1 MFHRNKS
8 SVRRYV
14 VIIKSIYTRANILI
28 LGLRLHISQ
37 IMRPDSPRSP
47 LTKTEEHTEEDA
59 DEDTGEEGV
68 EVGNKG
74 YQQVAVDWLFELQG
88 YDFDEELAARIIVQD
103 GLDGDEGH
111 IDWNQDIANE

>member
-1 MFHRNKS
+1 M
-8 SVRRYV
+8 
-14 VIIKSIYTRANILI
+14 

-47 LTKTEEHTEEDA
+47 LAETADNTEEDA

-68 EVGNKG
+68 EVGNED
-74 YQQVAVDWLFELQG
+74 YQQVADDGLFELQG
-88 YDFDEELAARIIVQD
+88 YDFDEELAARIMVQD

-111 IDWNQDIANE
+111 IDWNQDIANK